1 MLIRE
6 LTEARVTPDVEF
18 MDQVEQILDLSI
30 EEYGKYLSDNND
42 VDDIFELEEILNSNN
57 DNDLPIEFIA
67 SAKERQDPNEW
78 ISAMAG
84 IDKKGPFMEVYL
96 FSKNLEGR
104 YGPKTFKQIV
114 MRMLAHETIHWNQYR
129 KIGLNKV
136 DKIKSGHQKG
146 QEKMAKTGDPM
157 DWMRDYLADPHELMA
172 YASDLASEIKDLD
185 NPEQV
190 LRNPEAHKQDLPSYE
205 RYRQVFEPNS
215 KEMRQLLKYTA
226 DYYSNSI

>member
-1 MLIRE
+1 MLLKQI
-6 LTEARVTPDVEF
+6 TEARVSPDVEF

-30 EEYGKYLSDNND
+30 EEYGKYLDDNND

-57 DNDLPIEFIA
+57 DSNLPIEFIA

-114 MRMLAHETIHWNQYR
+114 MRMLAHETIHWNQY
-129 KIGLNKV
+129 KKVGLNKI

-146 QEKMAKTGDPM
+146 TEIANRTGNQM
-157 DWMRDYLADPHELMA
+157 DWMREYLKDPHELMA

-190 LRNPEAHKQDLPSYE
+190 LRNPEAHKQDLPSYA

-215 KEMRQLLKYTA
+215 REIRQLLKYTA
-226 DYYSNSI
+226 DYYSN

>member
-1 MLIRE
+1 MLLKQI
-6 LTEARVTPDVEF
+6 TEARVSPDVEF

-30 EEYGKYLSDNND
+30 EEYGKYLDDNND

-57 DNDLPIEFIA
+57 DSDLPIEFIA

-146 QEKMAKTGDPM
+146 TEIAKRTGNQM
-157 DWMRDYLADPHELMA
+157 DWMREYLKDPHELMA
-172 YASDLASEIKDLD
+172 YASDLASEIKDLE

-190 LRNPEAHKQDLPSYE
+190 LRNPEAHKQDLPSYA

-215 KEMRQLLKYTA
+215 REIRQLLKYTA
-226 DYYSNSI
+226 DYYSN

>member
-1 MLIRE
+1 MLLKQI
-6 LTEARVTPDVEF
+6 TEARVSPDVEF

-30 EEYGKYLSDNND
+30 EEYGKYLDDNND

-57 DNDLPIEFIA
+57 DNNLPIEFIA

-146 QEKMAKTGDPM
+146 TEIAKRTGNQM
-157 DWMRDYLADPHELMA
+157 DWMREYLKDPHELMA
-172 YASDLASEIKDLD
+172 YASDLASEIKDLE

-190 LRNPEAHKQDLPSYE
+190 LRNPEAHKQDLPSYA

-215 KEMRQLLKYTA
+215 REIRQLLKYTA
-226 DYYSNSI
+226 DYYSN

>member
-1 MLIRE
+1 MLLRE

-30 EEYGKYLSDNND
+30 EEYGEYLNDNND
-42 VDDIFELEEILNSNN
+42 VDDIFELEEILNNNN

-67 SAKERQDPNEW
+67 SDQERQDPNEW

-114 MRMLAHETIHWNQYR
+114 MRMLAHETIHWNQYKKVGLD
-129 KIGLNKV
+129 KI

-146 QEKMAKTGDPM
+146 TEIANRTGDPM
-157 DWMRDYLADPHELMA
+157 DWMREYLKDPHELMA

-190 LRNPEAHKQDLPSYE
+190 LRNPEAHKQDLPSYQ

>member
-1 MLIRE
+1 MLLKQI
-6 LTEARVTPDVEF
+6 TEARVSPNVEF

-30 EEYGKYLSDNND
+30 EEYGKYLDDNND

-57 DNDLPIEFIA
+57 DSNLPIEFIA

-114 MRMLAHETIHWNQYR
+114 MRMLAHETIHWNQY
-129 KIGLNKV
+129 KKVGLNKI

-146 QEKMAKTGDPM
+146 TEIANRTGNQM
-157 DWMRDYLADPHELMA
+157 DWMREYLKDPHELMA

-190 LRNPEAHKQDLPSYE
+190 LRNPEAHKQDLPSYA

-215 KEMRQLLKYTA
+215 REIRQLLKYTA
-226 DYYSNSI
+226 DYYSN